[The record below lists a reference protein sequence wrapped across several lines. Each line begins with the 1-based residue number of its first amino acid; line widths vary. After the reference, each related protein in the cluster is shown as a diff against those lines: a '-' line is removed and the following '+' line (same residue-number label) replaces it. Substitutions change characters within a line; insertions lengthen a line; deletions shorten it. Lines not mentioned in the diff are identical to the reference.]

1 MRMQLSA
8 YVPISCSAE
17 ISAPLERGAAGSY
30 SLGYVRRFCNT
41 AYQLALNHG
50 EAPVGARL
58 NYKGREVDAG
68 GSRTVLEPLAAPTSG
83 GMDEIRL
90 IGATIDGARQ
100 FSSGL
105 FVTITPTGI

>member
-1 MRMQLSA
+1 
-8 YVPISCSAE
+8 
-17 ISAPLERGAAGSY
+17 
-30 SLGYVRRFCNT
+30 
-41 AYQLALNHG
+41 LALNHG